1 MLARLAQLLT
11 VIDAIDPSYGS
22 GDPAT
27 YPHRNRLVFAA
38 LGVALA
44 AGMPGGVAFEGDLGW
59 MLVYIELPTG
69 QVSWHV
75 PVYPGVWDGH
85 DRTVKR
91 ERIDAFRRAYLDAA
105 GVSRTDTR

>member
-11 VIDAIDPSYGS
+11 AIDAIDPSYGS

-44 AGMPGGVAFEGDLGW
+44 AGMPGGVAADVDPDL
-59 MLVYIELPTG
+59 MLVYIDLPTG

-75 PVYPGVWDGH
+75 PVYPADWDGH
-85 DRTVKR
+85 DRIVKR
-91 ERIDAFRRAYLDAA
+91 ERIAAFRRTYLDSQ